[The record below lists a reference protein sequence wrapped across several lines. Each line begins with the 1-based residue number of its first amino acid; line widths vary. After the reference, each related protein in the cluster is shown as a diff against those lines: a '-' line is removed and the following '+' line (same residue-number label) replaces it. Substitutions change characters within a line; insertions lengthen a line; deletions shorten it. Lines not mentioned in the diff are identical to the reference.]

1 MKPEGRKTVRFPG
14 KRDAHPKKGYVNWWE
29 NIGDCISRN
38 TRKQNNKKDIES
50 ELSGSIYKY
59 NTMDKIM
66 FSWKPITEIP
76 TEHYANNDALS
87 PLYLVRCGEKD
98 GVSILGYSHYSF
110 ATKQWMDCFEATASG
125 IHKVTEWTDI
135 KL

>member
-1 MKPEGRKTVRFPG
+1 MKT
-14 KRDAHPKKGYVNWWE
+14 
-29 NIGDCISRN
+29 
-38 TRKQNNKKDIES
+38 IE
-50 ELSGSIYKY
+50 
-59 NTMDKIM
+59 

-76 TEHYANNDALS
+76 TEHWDKNDAIS

-110 ATKQWMDCFEATASG
+110 VTKCWLHCYSTTDTDYDV

-135 KL
+135 KI